1 MKPLTLK
8 EKKELVKIMATA
20 QKLHEQLHK
29 SSYYKRE
36 QNYLMGEDGFID
48 VPEDWLLDIL
58 GSLNSNLCDAMRQ
71 YVKQMKE

>member
-20 QKLHEQLHK
+20 LKLHEQLHK

-36 QNYLMGEDGFID
+36 QNYIPDDDSFEDEA
-48 VPEDWLLDIL
+48 EDYLLELL
-58 GSLNSNLCDAMRQ
+58 GTLNQSLYLTVNQ
-71 YVKQMKE
+71 YVRQIKE

>member
-8 EKKELVKIMATA
+8 EKKGLATIMATA
-20 QKLHEQLHK
+20 LKLHEQLHK

-36 QNYLMGEDGFID
+36 QNYTPIDEFNDEPQDYLLELLGE
-48 VPEDWLLDIL
+48 
-58 GSLNSNLCDAMRQ
+58 LNSKLYDAIKQ